1 MILLFWN
8 IILLLS
14 EIQIQLSVLYFLWQR
29 YLGWIFRKPV
39 FCDVIQEIQNE
50 SKILRLKLAAHF
62 DPVMWKIISLQI
74 QRRKMNTFLRISF
87 YSIKYF

>member
-14 EIQIQLSVLYFLWQR
+14 EIQIQLSVLYFLWQC

-50 SKILRLKLAAHF
+50 SKTLTLKLAAHF
-62 DPVMWKIISLQI
+62 DPVIRKRISLKI
-74 QRRKMNTFLRISF
+74 QRKKISTFF
-87 YSIKYF
+87 